1 MAEYIDRDKAFEAV
15 DKRVDE
21 LKGDKQFT
29 LLKEICVRGVMKHLL
44 NIPPADVIERE
55 KIDKAI
61 KEMEIEY
68 NNLTYTENHNLG
80 ASYGIRKSIKIL
92 KRNIEGK

>member
-15 DKRVDE
+15 DKRVAE

-29 LLKEICVRGVMKHLL
+29 LPKEICVRGVMKHLV
-44 NIPPADVIERE
+44 NIPPADVVERS

-61 KEMEIEY
+61 EEMESVYIKLDY
-68 NNLTYTENHNLG
+68 YENRLS
-80 ASYGIRKSIKIL
+80 ASYWIRKSIEIL
-92 KRNIEGK
+92 KRNIGESK